1 MHRNTGR
8 SVVFAFLALVLSPL
22 AQANQALAN
31 AKGCLACHDIKT
43 QKIGPA
49 YQDVAKKYA
58 GQADAPAKLRQ
69 KVLEGGS
76 GVWGITAMPAFKTTG
91 IAEADV
97 KKLVA
102 WILTLK

>member
-1 MHRNTGR
+1 MSKFPRFL
-8 SVVFAFLALVLSPL
+8 FALTLLVMAFTPL

-31 AKGCLACHDIKT
+31 AKGCLACHDIKAK
-43 QKIGPA
+43 KIGPA

-58 GQADAPAKLRQ
+58 GQADATAKLTQ

-76 GVWGITAMPAFKTTG
+76 GVWGESAMPAFKTTG